1 MGTDLRDLWDF
12 SDPVGSEQR
21 FRTVAAESEEPAAT
35 RAMTQLARALG
46 LQERYDDAHAV
57 LDALVATEPES
68 RVRLA
73 LERGRLLRS
82 AGDPNPSR
90 PHFDQAA
97 AEARETGLE
106 ELEVDALH
114 MLALVA
120 DEADRLAAHQVAL
133 ARAREATAPAARDW
147 DASLLNNIGIEHA
160 DAGDHRAALTAF
172 RHALASRERIGDD
185 ARTRVARWMVAWS
198 LRHLGEVDEARE
210 VQLALRAELDA
221 LGEHDPYVDEE
232 LELLGQASDRR

>member
-21 FRTVAAESEEPAAT
+21 FRSLAAESEEPAAT
-35 RAMTQLARALG
+35 RAMTQVARALG

-57 LDALVATEPES
+57 LDALATDDPES

-73 LERGRLLRS
+73 LERGRVLRS
-82 AGDPNPSR
+82 AGDPDAAR
-90 PHFDQAA
+90 PYFEEAA
-97 AEARETGLE
+97 DLGREAGVE

-114 MLALVA
+114 MLALVV
-120 DEADRLAAHQVAL
+120 DPDDRMAAHQVAL
-133 ARAREATAPAARDW
+133 ARARAASAPAARDW
-147 DASLLNNIGIEHA
+147 DASLLNNIGMEHA
-160 DAGDHRAALTAF
+160 DGGDHRAALAAF
-172 RHALASRERIGDD
+172 RDALAARERIGDD

-210 VQLALRAELDA
+210 MQLALKAELDA

-232 LELLGQASDRR
+232 LELMGQPSDRR

>member
-21 FRTVAAESEEPAAT
+21 FRSLAAESEEPAAT
-35 RAMTQLARALG
+35 RAMTQVARALG

-57 LDALVATEPES
+57 LDALATDDAES

-73 LERGRLLRS
+73 LERGRVLRS
-82 AGDPNPSR
+82 AGDPDAAR
-90 PHFDQAA
+90 PYFEEAA
-97 AEARETGLE
+97 DLGREAGVE

-114 MLALVA
+114 MLALVV
-120 DEADRLAAHQVAL
+120 DPDDRMTAHQVAL
-133 ARAREATAPAARDW
+133 ARARAASAPAARDW
-147 DASLLNNIGIEHA
+147 DASLLNNIGMEHA

-172 RHALASRERIGDD
+172 RDALAARERIGDD

-198 LRHLGEVDEARE
+198 LRHLGVLDRARE
-210 VQLALRAELDA
+210 MQLALKAELDA
-221 LGEHDPYVDEE
+221 IGETDPYVDEE
-232 LELLGQASDRR
+232 LALLDPPSGE